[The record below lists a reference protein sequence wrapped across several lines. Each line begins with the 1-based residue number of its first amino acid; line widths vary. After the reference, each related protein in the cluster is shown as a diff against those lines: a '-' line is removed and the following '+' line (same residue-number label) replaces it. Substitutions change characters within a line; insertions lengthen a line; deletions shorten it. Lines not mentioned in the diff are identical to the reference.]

1 MASMTLPSRMKKDL
15 KVEVLR
21 LVCGACGAAGRT
33 LPPVDSM
40 ARPEADKTGQL
51 TAAFPRASVP

>member
-1 MASMTLPSRMKKDL
+1 MKKYL

-21 LVCGACGAAGRT
+21 LVCGVCGAAGRT